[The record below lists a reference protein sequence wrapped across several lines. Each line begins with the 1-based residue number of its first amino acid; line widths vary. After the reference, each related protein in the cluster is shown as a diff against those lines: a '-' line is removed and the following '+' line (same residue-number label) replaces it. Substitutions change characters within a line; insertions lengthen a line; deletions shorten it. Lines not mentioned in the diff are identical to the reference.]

1 MNDEKCSNIYL
12 INNIL
17 PGTDM
22 PDKKKSNLVIL
33 KNNVTAN
40 SL

>member
-1 MNDEKCSNIYL
+1 MKDEKCSSIDVR
-12 INNIL
+12 NNIL
-17 PGTDM
+17 PGRDM